1 MGLSR
6 RPLASSLVV
15 VALVMGGCALRKS
28 APGSG
33 SAAAKPAPL
42 ASAASPA
49 RAAAVAQSDGKPAS
63 DEVRRIVKK
72 ASLELEVKNLGD
84 AQAAASR
91 IAEHEGGFVAS
102 TERQAVSGE
111 EARGEGAVTLTLR
124 VPAAHFS
131 SALEGLRRL
140 GTGTGSE
147 RITTED
153 VSEETIDLDA
163 RIRVQRELEAQFLE
177 ILKRASKVEDALNVQ
192 REMAGV
198 RTEIERMEGRRRFL
212 EHQTALST
220 ISVALAPPRP
230 LVRASFSDFSSSVV
244 HAASDSVNLGAGIVT
259 VTIRALGVLV
269 PLTLLFALPLAFAI
283 RSLRRRTARRLA
295 AAEA

>member
-6 RPLASSLVV
+6 RPLAGSLVV
-15 VALVMGGCALRKS
+15 MALVMAGCAMNKA

-33 SAAAKPAPL
+33 SSAAEAPPPAASAPARPAVPAP
-42 ASAASPA
+42 A
-49 RAAAVAQSDGKPAS
+49 DGKPAS

-72 ASLELEVKNLGD
+72 ASLELEVKDLGD

-91 IAEHEGGFVAS
+91 IAEREGGFVAS

-111 EARGEGAVTLTLR
+111 EARGGGAVTLTLR

-163 RIRVQRELEAQFLE
+163 RIHVQRELEAQFLE

-192 REMAGV
+192 REVAGV

-212 EHQTALST
+212 EHETALST
-220 ISVALAPPRP
+220 ISVALAPSRP
-230 LVRASFSDFSSSVV
+230 LVSASFSDFSSSVV

-269 PLTLLFALPLAFAI
+269 PLTLLLAVPLALAI
-283 RSLRRRTARRLA
+283 RALRRRSARRLA